1 MGVNRIQQQIKSII
15 HHDQKGFTLEKAR
28 WFYILKTINTIITV
42 TELRKSHDYLN

>member
-28 WFYILKTINTIITV
+28 WFYILKTINII
-42 TELRKSHDYLN
+42 HDSNRIKKKP